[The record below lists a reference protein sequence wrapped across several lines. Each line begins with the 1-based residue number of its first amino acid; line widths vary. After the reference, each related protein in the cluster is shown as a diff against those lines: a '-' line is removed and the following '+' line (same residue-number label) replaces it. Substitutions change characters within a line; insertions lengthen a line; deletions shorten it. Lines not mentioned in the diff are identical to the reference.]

1 MILCK
6 DYFLHHIC
14 IKQIKIGKTLVFAWA
29 AITKY
34 HRLGG
39 LNNRNLPITVV
50 EAVKSNIN
58 VPAVLVPG
66 EGSFPSL
73 QTGNILLRA
82 HMAFLGVCTFPHLC
96 SFDKIQL
103 FDASFPFPG
112 CPWHFISTIFHLRFN
127 YISPGRAEAASW
139 LQSGESSGN
148 QQHPLAHCP

>member
-14 IKQIKIGKTLVFAWA
+14 KKQIKIGKTLVFAWA

-82 HMAFLGVCTFPHLC
+82 HMAFLGVCTW
-96 SFDKIQL
+96 Q
-103 FDASFPFPG
+103 
-112 CPWHFISTIFHLRFN
+112 
-127 YISPGRAEAASW
+127 GRGSLLAAVWREQWKPTAPTCTVS
-139 LQSGESSGN
+139 LMPSCLLSHSEG
-148 QQHPLAHCP
+148 